1 MGGGV
6 IFLRFAHLACMIKTL
21 AKFQGID
28 MNKNSLTGSLNEVT
42 KAELVAEFKSVIADA
57 EALIKATAN
66 QGGEKLDQLRAQAET
81 SLASAKIKLED
92 LHEDLIEK
100 GREAVKATDDYVQE
114 NPWKAV
120 GIAAGIG
127 LVIGLLVSRR

>member
-1 MGGGV
+1 MSNTN
-6 IFLRFAHLACMIKTL
+6 LT
-21 AKFQGID
+21 D
-28 MNKNSLTGSLNEVT
+28 SLKDVT
-42 KAELVAEFKSVIADA
+42 KAQLVAEFKAVIADA
-57 EALIKATAN
+57 EALIKATAG
-66 QGGEKLDQLRAQAET
+66 QGGDKVDQVRSKAEA
-81 SLASAKIKLED
+81 SLASAKDKLD
-92 LHEDLIEK
+92 DMHEDLIEK